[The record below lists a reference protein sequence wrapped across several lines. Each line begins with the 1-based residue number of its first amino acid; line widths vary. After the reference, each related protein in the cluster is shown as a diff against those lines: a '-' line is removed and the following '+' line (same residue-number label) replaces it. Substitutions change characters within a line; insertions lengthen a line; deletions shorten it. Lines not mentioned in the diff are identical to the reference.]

1 MQVPNSDFYNISVG
15 GAHKGFFQVQFCS
28 PLPLK
33 FAPNYWFFLWVH
45 CSTILVGRRC
55 VASKRYMHVWYI
67 GTKVVYSTL
76 YLASFI
82 FNDNLI
88 ASMKRCCQWQSI
100 AYIFLAWNLSSFHKE
115 VTNKKKYKLLFDPNF
130 TYDVLFP
137 SFFSK
142 KCIQFI
148 YFMILGVIFIARNLR
163 CGSAQRGYHP
173 WVFMWVFFFIIS
185 QYVIITCRWSII
197 ECTNQSSQ

>member
-15 GAHKGFFQVQFCS
+15 GAHKGFSKSSSVPHYPSSSHQITDFFMSTLQHNLGRSSLRCIQKIHACLVHWYKGC
-28 PLPLK
+28 LLK
-33 FAPNYWFFLWVH
+33 DNP
-45 CSTILVGRRC
+45 IP
-55 VASKRYMHVWYI
+55 
-67 GTKVVYSTL
+67 TL

-100 AYIFLAWNLSSFHKE
+100 AYIFLAWNLSSFDKE
-115 VTNKKKYKLLFDPNF
+115 VTNKKKYKLLFDLNF

-148 YFMILGVIFIARNLR
+148 YFMILGVILVASLQEIFVVAVRNEDTIRWFL
-163 CGSAQRGYHP
+163 CG
-173 WVFMWVFFFIIS
+173 FFLLFHNMSLLLVVEI
-185 QYVIITCRWSII
+185 
-197 ECTNQSSQ
+197 

>member
-15 GAHKGFFQVQFCS
+15 GAHKGFSKSSSVPHYPSSSHQITD
-28 PLPLK
+28 
-33 FAPNYWFFLWVH
+33 FFYEYTAAQSWSV
-45 CSTILVGRRC
+45 V
-55 VASKRYMHVWYI
+55 VALHPKDTCMFWYI

-115 VTNKKKYKLLFDPNF
+115 VTNKKKYKLLFDLNF

-148 YFMILGVIFIARNLR
+148 YFMILGVILVASLQEIFVVAVRNEDTIRGFL
-163 CGSAQRGYHP
+163 CG
-173 WVFMWVFFFIIS
+173 FFLLFHNMSLLLVVEI
-185 QYVIITCRWSII
+185 
-197 ECTNQSSQ
+197 